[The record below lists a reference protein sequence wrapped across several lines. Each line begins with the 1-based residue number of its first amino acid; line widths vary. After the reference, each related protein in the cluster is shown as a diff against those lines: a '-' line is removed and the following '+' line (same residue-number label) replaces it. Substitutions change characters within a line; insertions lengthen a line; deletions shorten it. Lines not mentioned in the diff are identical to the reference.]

1 MFHITE
7 YELELDTK
15 NDEKNVT
22 YLSEHFF
29 SRPISRGKIND
40 ITWKKI
46 IPVLTEPKVKYH

>member
-1 MFHITE
+1 MFRITE

-22 YLSEHFF
+22 YLGEHFF
-29 SRPISRGKIND
+29 SRPISRRKIND